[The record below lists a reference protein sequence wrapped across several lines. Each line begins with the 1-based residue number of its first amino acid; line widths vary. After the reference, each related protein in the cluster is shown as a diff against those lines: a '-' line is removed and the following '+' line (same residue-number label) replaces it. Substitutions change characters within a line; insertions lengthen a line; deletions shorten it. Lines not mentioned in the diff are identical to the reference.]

1 MRREAFSQPAEVK
14 RDYAADSLLTP
25 GYTPLKFERYGD
37 METGQPRETL
47 TMNWTSSLAEDGS
60 KLAPKG
66 NKYPSELPGAE
77 ATYDALAQ
85 SLDAFS
91 RVFLGLV
98 AERLGAPANFFEQL
112 LDGGEIIMR
121 LLHYPPQSAEQTNT
135 RIVAHKDA
143 TFLTMI
149 LNADRPGLEML
160 APDRQSWRPYKTEP
174 NEIIVFAGEITEHL
188 TNGVIRAAI
197 HRVANDKD
205 VTKSRYSTACF
216 LSGNDIA
223 ALEPMKTTA
232 PKNDLEKGDLEK
244 SGPLRGETALQFADR
259 KLSSYQEEDYAA
271 YERLPVQRD

>member
-1 MRREAFSQPAEVK
+1 MPDVPLSPLDFNCALSQDPEIKARFVENAFEQLSAWGACTLKNVPIPEPIAAEAVTLRREAFSQPAEVK

-47 TMNWTSSLAEDGS
+47 TMNWISSLAEDGS

-85 SLDAFS
+85 SLDVFS

-149 LNADRPGLEML
+149 LNAGSPRP
-160 APDRQSWRPYKTEP
+160 
-174 NEIIVFAGEITEHL
+174 
-188 TNGVIRAAI
+188 
-197 HRVANDKD
+197 
-205 VTKSRYSTACF
+205 
-216 LSGNDIA
+216 
-223 ALEPMKTTA
+223 
-232 PKNDLEKGDLEK
+232 
-244 SGPLRGETALQFADR
+244 
-259 KLSSYQEEDYAA
+259 
-271 YERLPVQRD
+271 